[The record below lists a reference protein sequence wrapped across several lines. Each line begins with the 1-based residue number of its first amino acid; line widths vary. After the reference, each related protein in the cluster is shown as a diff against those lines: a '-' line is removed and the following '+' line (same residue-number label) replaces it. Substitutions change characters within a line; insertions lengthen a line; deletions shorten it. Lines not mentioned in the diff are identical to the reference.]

1 MSYRDKLFIKMN
13 NIPTE
18 SNKYLYRK
26 FRNRVVSE
34 QRKEKRNYFLKY
46 FEKNKTNMKKL
57 WTGIKSI
64 VNVKAKNQLSQ
75 ISYLTDNGV
84 RITDPVKIANMF
96 NQYFV
101 NVGSNID
108 KSITRTRKSP
118 LDFLRNRNVNSMFL
132 APATPPRTGN
142 YYLFPEY

>member
-13 NIPTE
+13 NNPTE
-18 SNKYLYRK
+18 SNKHLYRK
-26 FRNRVVSE
+26 FRNRAVSK
-34 QRKEKRNYFLKY
+34 QRKEKINYFLKY
-46 FEKNKTNMKKL
+46 FENNKTNMKKL
-57 WTGIKSI
+57 WIGIKSI
-64 VNVKAKNQLSQ
+64 VNVKAKYQLSQ
-75 ISYLTDNGV
+75 ISHLTDNGV

-118 LDFLRNRNVNSMFL
+118 LDFFEEQKRKLNS
-132 APATPPRTGN
+132 TCNSPRTGN
-142 YYLFPEY
+142 YYSFLE